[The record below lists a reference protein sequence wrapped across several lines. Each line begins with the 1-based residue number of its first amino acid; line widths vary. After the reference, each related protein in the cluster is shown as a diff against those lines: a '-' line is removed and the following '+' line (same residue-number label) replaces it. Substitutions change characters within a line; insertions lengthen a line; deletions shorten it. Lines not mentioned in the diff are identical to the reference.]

1 MEKGLA
7 VEGAD
12 GVMAMVKLL
21 VDVAAKAD
29 QASAKADSTAAKA
42 DQATATIG
50 MALQVSHSTLCT
62 WKYVKTI

>member
-29 QASAKADSTAAKA
+29 QASAKAD
-42 DQATATIG
+42 QASDD
-50 MALQVSHSTLCT
+50 M
-62 WKYVKTI
+62 YVKKN